1 MWRLVGF
8 YSSVITSFVLYESE
22 TQKAYCGK
30 VDELLPSA
38 MSAVR
43 TRLDAKAVTYKTTQ
57 HLNPEGYNRHSL
69 HLPGLF
75 FHLGV
80 VNELSRK

>member
-1 MWRLVGF
+1 MF
-8 YSSVITSFVLYESE
+8 
-22 TQKAYCGK
+22 
-30 VDELLPSA
+30 
-38 MSAVR
+38 AVT
-43 TRLDAKAVTYKTTQ
+43 TRLKAKAVTYKTTQ
-57 HLNPEGYNRHSL
+57 QIDSQGYNRHSL

>member
-1 MWRLVGF
+1 MKVK
-8 YSSVITSFVLYESE
+8 
-22 TQKAYCGK
+22 TQKAYVVK
-30 VDELLPSA
+30 QTNLLPSV
-38 MSAVR
+38 MSAVT

-57 HLNPEGYNRHSL
+57 HLNSEGYNRHSL

>member
-1 MWRLVGF
+1 MNLLH
-8 YSSVITSFVLYESE
+8 SV
-22 TQKAYCGK
+22 
-30 VDELLPSA
+30 
-38 MSAVR
+38 MSAVK

-57 HLNPEGYNRHSL
+57 HLNSEGYNRHSL

-75 FHLGV
+75 FYEYLGV